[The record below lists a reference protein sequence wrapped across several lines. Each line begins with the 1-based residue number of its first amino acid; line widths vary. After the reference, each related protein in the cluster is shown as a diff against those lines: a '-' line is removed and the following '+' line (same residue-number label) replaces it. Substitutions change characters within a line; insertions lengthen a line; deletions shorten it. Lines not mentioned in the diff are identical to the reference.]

1 MTFGYFSSQK
11 SNAPPA
17 GVQIKSFVKLAPPLG
32 DCKPGHVHLPEGNC
46 KPRPVYKAPLRRANY
61 PQMLPAEPNERSFSY
76 GHG

>member
-32 DCKPGHVHLPEGNC
+32 DCKPGHVHLPEGKWLLC
-46 KPRPVYKAPLRRANY
+46 YSTG
-61 PQMLPAEPNERSFSY
+61 QERGMTMFS
-76 GHG
+76 

>member
-1 MTFGYFSSQK
+1 MIKRLRGGWGAGLIFAEEAS
-11 SNAPPA
+11 PP
-17 GVQIKSFVKLAPPLG
+17 IG
-32 DCKPGHVHLPEGNC
+32 DCKLGHVHPPKGNC